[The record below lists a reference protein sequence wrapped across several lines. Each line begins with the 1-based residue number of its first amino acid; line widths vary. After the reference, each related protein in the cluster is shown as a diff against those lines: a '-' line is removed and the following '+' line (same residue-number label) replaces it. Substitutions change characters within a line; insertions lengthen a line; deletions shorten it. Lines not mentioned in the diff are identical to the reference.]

1 MAHANTFS
9 NYTSYG
15 ATAPVIMAVPFDR
28 GVADNDNG
36 NYYESRP
43 LITTT
48 TTTASTQ
55 SHNPQ
60 DAAPGFRDV
69 GFAVA
74 FWLHLVIMLYLGIAV
89 APAGYEQI
97 PDFNW
102 TVVENEIFNRT
113 SLYV

>member
-48 TTTASTQ
+48 TTTASTP
-55 SHNPQ
+55 SHHPQ
-60 DAAPGFRDV
+60 DVSPGFRDV